1 MQRNYIGNPTPS
13 RGAFWAAFQTVLR
26 AGRKS
31 DLEGRQGAS
40 AKRAN
45 GDFLSW
51 GWKIVIGQFDYYGRI
66 IGHISRTAFQW
77 AVDIL

>member
-1 MQRNYIGNPTPS
+1 MQRNYIGNPTSP

-45 GDFLSW
+45 GDFPSR
-51 GWKIVIGQFDYYGRI
+51 GWKIVIGQFDYRGRI
-66 IGHISRTAFQW
+66 IGHTSHTAFQR
-77 AVDIL
+77 AVDVL